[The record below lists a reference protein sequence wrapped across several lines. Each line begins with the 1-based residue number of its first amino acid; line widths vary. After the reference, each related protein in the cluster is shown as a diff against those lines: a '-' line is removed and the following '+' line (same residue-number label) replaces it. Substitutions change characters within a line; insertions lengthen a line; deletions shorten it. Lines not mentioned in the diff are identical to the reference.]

1 MWCLTW
7 LYVDMISGPSREN
20 SEEKL
25 ILRKLAEVRDPTTE
39 SEGQQSEGK
48 TSQDNI
54 YKKSSEQ

>member
-39 SEGQQSEGK
+39 SEGQ
-48 TSQDNI
+48 
-54 YKKSSEQ
+54 